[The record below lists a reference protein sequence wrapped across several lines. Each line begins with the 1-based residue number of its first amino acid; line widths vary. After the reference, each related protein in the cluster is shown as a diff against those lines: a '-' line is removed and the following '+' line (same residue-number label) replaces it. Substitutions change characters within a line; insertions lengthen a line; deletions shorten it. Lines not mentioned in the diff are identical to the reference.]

1 MEMIATRHTIV
12 SLLLASLL
20 VATASA
26 PALGRTWDPKKER
39 ELGQQVTVEVEKHYK
54 RYEDP
59 EALKR
64 IQDILAAI
72 VPHTQRPD
80 VQYDVRLLDTKEV
93 NAFSIP
99 GGFIYVTKGLLEA
112 VQSDHELAGVLAHEI
127 AHNCH
132 YHALVQAERSRKLF
146 MGALGAALV
155 AIILGAG
162 SEVVATTAQA
172 GLYVR
177 QGVLSR
183 YSIDMEREADR
194 DATRYLLES
203 NYNPVGILTFM
214 ERLARDERRSMPPDA
229 GVFQDHPL
237 GYERV
242 AMLINELTAAGVV
255 INRRATINWRKPE
268 VTEVEVPGRQEKAP
282 AVVWWDRTIFVFIGP
297 DAEAQKARA
306 ADFNERLTAA
316 LAKGASRPNFTIDQ
330 VEGGVALTAYGEPLL
345 VVTAEDAA
353 AQGKEPA
360 LLARQA
366 LEALY
371 AALTQE
377 RFAYEL

>member
-1 MEMIATRHTIV
+1 MEMTAMRHMIIGV
-12 SLLLASLL
+12 LLASLL

-26 PALGRTWDPKKER
+26 PALAKTWDTKKER
-39 ELGQQVTVEVEKHYK
+39 ELGQQVTVEVEKQYK

-64 IQDILAAI
+64 IQEILAAI

-127 AHNCH
+127 AHNSH

-146 MGALGAALV
+146 MGTLGAALA

-162 SEVVATTAQA
+162 SDVVATTAQA

-194 DATRYLLES
+194 DATRYLLAS

-214 ERLARDERRSMPPDA
+214 ERLARDERRLMPPDA

-242 AMLINELTAAGVV
+242 AMLVEELTAAGVV
-255 INRRATINWRKPE
+255 INRRATLNWRKPE
-268 VTEVEVPGRQEKAP
+268 ITQVEVSGQEEKAP
-282 AVVWWDRTIFVFIGP
+282 AVVWWDRTIFVFVGP
-297 DAEAQKARA
+297 DLEAQKARA

-330 VEGGVALTAYGEPLL
+330 VEGGVALLAYGEPLL

-353 AQGKEPA
+353 AHGKEPA
-360 LLARQA
+360 VLAR
-366 LEALY
+366 EALDALC

>member
-1 MEMIATRHTIV
+1 MRRITIPM
-12 SLLLASLL
+12 LLAGL
-20 VATASA
+20 VLASA
-26 PALGRTWDPKKER
+26 CLPVWGKTWDPKKER

-54 RYEDP
+54 RLDDP

-64 IQDILAAI
+64 LQAI
-72 VPHTQRPD
+72 VSALVPHTQRPD
-80 VQYDVRLLDTKEV
+80 VEYDIRLLDTPEV

-112 VQSDHELAGVLAHEI
+112 VQSDDELAGVLAHEI

-155 AIILGAG
+155 AIILGAR

-183 YSIDMEREADR
+183 YSIDMEAEADR
-194 DATRYLLES
+194 DATRYLLAS

-214 ERLARDERRSMPPDA
+214 ERLARDERRAMPPDA

-268 VTEVEVPGRQEKAP
+268 IKEVEVSGREEKAP
-282 AVVWWDRTIFVFIGP
+282 AVVWWDRTIFVFVGA
-297 DAEAQKARA
+297 DLEAQKARA
-306 ADFNERLTAA
+306 AEFSERLTAA

-330 VEGGVALTAYGEPLL
+330 VEGGVALLAYGEPLL

-353 AQGKEPA
+353 AHGKEPA
-360 LLARQA
+360 LLAREA
-366 LEALY
+366 LEAIY

-377 RFAYEL
+377 RLAYEL

>member
-1 MEMIATRHTIV
+1 M
-12 SLLLASLL
+12 LLAGL
-20 VATASA
+20 VLASA
-26 PALGRTWDPKKER
+26 CLPVWGKTWDPKKER

-54 RYEDP
+54 RLDDP

-64 IQDILAAI
+64 LQAI
-72 VPHTQRPD
+72 VSALVPHTQRPD
-80 VQYDVRLLDTKEV
+80 VEYDIRLLDTPEV

-112 VQSDHELAGVLAHEI
+112 VQSDDELAGVLAHEI

-155 AIILGAG
+155 AIILGAR

-183 YSIDMEREADR
+183 YSIDMEAEADR
-194 DATRYLLES
+194 DATRYLLAS

-214 ERLARDERRSMPPDA
+214 ERLARDERRAMPPDA

-268 VTEVEVPGRQEKAP
+268 IKEVEVSGREEKAP
-282 AVVWWDRTIFVFIGP
+282 AVVWWDRTIFVFVGA
-297 DAEAQKARA
+297 DLEAQKARA
-306 ADFNERLTAA
+306 AEFSERLTAA

-330 VEGGVALTAYGEPLL
+330 VEGGVALLAYGEPLL

-353 AQGKEPA
+353 AHGKEPA
-360 LLARQA
+360 LLAREA
-366 LEALY
+366 LEAIY

-377 RFAYEL
+377 RLAYEL

>member
-1 MEMIATRHTIV
+1 MVTTAMRHITITV
-12 SLLLASLL
+12 LLASLL

-26 PALGRTWDPKKER
+26 PVLGKTWDPKKER
-39 ELGQQVTVEVEKHYK
+39 ELGQQVTVEVEKQYK
-54 RYEDP
+54 RYDDP

-72 VPHTQRPD
+72 VPHTPRPD

-127 AHNCH
+127 AHNSH

-162 SEVVATTAQA
+162 SDVVATTAQA

-177 QGVLSR
+177 QGILSR

-194 DATRYLLES
+194 DATRYLLAS

-214 ERLARDERRSMPPDA
+214 ERLARDERRAMPPDP

-237 GYERV
+237 SNERV
-242 AMLINELTAAGVV
+242 AMLIEELTAAGVV

-268 VTEVEVPGRQEKAP
+268 VTEVEVPGREEKAP
-282 AVVWWDRTIFVFIGP
+282 AVAWWGKTIFVFVGP
-297 DAEAQKARA
+297 DPDVQRARA
-306 ADFNERLTAA
+306 ADFHERLTAA
-316 LAKGASRPNFTIDQ
+316 LAKGAGRPNFTIDQ
-330 VEGGVALTAYGEPLL
+330 VEGGVALLAYGEALL
-345 VVTAEDAA
+345 IVTPDDAA

-360 LLARQA
+360 LLAR
-366 LEALY
+366 EALDALC
-371 AALTQE
+371 AALTEE

>member
-1 MEMIATRHTIV
+1 M
-12 SLLLASLL
+12 LLAGL
-20 VATASA
+20 VLASA
-26 PALGRTWDPKKER
+26 CLPVWGKTWDPKKER

-54 RYEDP
+54 RLDDP

-64 IQDILAAI
+64 LQAI
-72 VPHTQRPD
+72 VSALVPHTQRPD
-80 VQYDVRLLDTKEV
+80 VEYDIRLLDTPEV

-112 VQSDHELAGVLAHEI
+112 VQSDDELAGVLAHEI

-155 AIILGAG
+155 AIILGAR

-183 YSIDMEREADR
+183 YSIDMEAEADR
-194 DATRYLLES
+194 DATRYLLAS

-214 ERLARDERRSMPPDA
+214 ERLARDERRAMPPDA

-268 VTEVEVPGRQEKAP
+268 IKEVEVSGREEKAP
-282 AVVWWDRTIFVFIGP
+282 AVVWWDRTIFVFVGA
-297 DAEAQKARA
+297 DLEAQKARA
-306 ADFNERLTAA
+306 AEFSERLTAA

-330 VEGGVALTAYGEPLL
+330 VEGGVALLACGEPLL

-353 AQGKEPA
+353 AHGKEPA
-360 LLARQA
+360 LLAREA
-366 LEALY
+366 LEAIY

-377 RFAYEL
+377 RLAYEL

>member
-1 MEMIATRHTIV
+1 MTTMRRITIPM
-12 SLLLASLL
+12 LLAGL
-20 VATASA
+20 VLASA
-26 PALGRTWDPKKER
+26 CLPVWGKTWDPKKER

-54 RYEDP
+54 RLDDP

-64 IQDILAAI
+64 LQAI
-72 VPHTQRPD
+72 VSALVPHTQRPD
-80 VQYDVRLLDTKEV
+80 VEYDIRLLDTPEV

-112 VQSDHELAGVLAHEI
+112 VQSDDELAGVLAHEI

-155 AIILGAG
+155 AIILGAR

-183 YSIDMEREADR
+183 YSIDMEAEADR
-194 DATRYLLES
+194 DATRYLLAS

-214 ERLARDERRSMPPDA
+214 ERLARDERRAMPPDA

-268 VTEVEVPGRQEKAP
+268 IKEVEVSGREEKAP
-282 AVVWWDRTIFVFIGP
+282 AVVWWDRTIFVFVGA
-297 DAEAQKARA
+297 DLEAQKARA
-306 ADFNERLTAA
+306 AEFSERLTAA

-330 VEGGVALTAYGEPLL
+330 VEGGVALLAYGEPLL

-353 AQGKEPA
+353 AHGKEPA
-360 LLARQA
+360 LLAREA
-366 LEALY
+366 LEAIY

-377 RFAYEL
+377 RLAYEL

>member
-1 MEMIATRHTIV
+1 MRVMRHTIV
-12 SLLLASLL
+12 AVLVACLL
-20 VATASA
+20 VTATSESA
-26 PALGRTWDPKKER
+26 LAKKWDPKKER
-39 ELGQQVTVEVEKHYK
+39 ELGQQVTAEVEKHYK

-64 IQDILAAI
+64 IQDIVAAI

-80 VQYDVRLLDTKEV
+80 VQYDIRLLDTKEV

-112 VQSDHELAGVLAHEI
+112 VQSDHELAGVIAHEI
-127 AHNCH
+127 AHNSH

-146 MGALGAALV
+146 MGALGAALA

-162 SEVVATTAQA
+162 SDVVATTAQA

-194 DATRYLLES
+194 DATRYLLAS

-214 ERLARDERRSMPPDA
+214 ERLARDERRTMPPDA

-268 VTEVEVPGRQEKAP
+268 VKEVEVPGREEKAP

-297 DAEAQKARA
+297 DAEAERARA
-306 ADFNERLTAA
+306 ADFNERLTEA
-316 LAKGASRPNFTIDQ
+316 LARGAGRAHFAIDQ
-330 VEGGVALTAYGEPLL
+330 IEDGVALLAYGEPLL
-345 VVTAEDAA
+345 VVKAEDAA
-353 AQGKEPA
+353 AHGKEPA
-360 LLARQA
+360 LLARET
-366 LEALY
+366 LEAIY
-371 AALTQE
+371 AALAQE